1 MPARA
6 KPAADALDL
15 TPTPNARGDL
25 RRLPSA
31 ACRQHLS
38 ALYNVANDGRSGPG
52 CRVTAGAAVRLYT

>member
-15 TPTPNARGDL
+15 TPTPDARGDL

-31 ACRQHLS
+31 VPADSTCRLCIMWQM
-38 ALYNVANDGRSGPG
+38 
-52 CRVTAGAAVRLYT
+52 TAAVGLAVE